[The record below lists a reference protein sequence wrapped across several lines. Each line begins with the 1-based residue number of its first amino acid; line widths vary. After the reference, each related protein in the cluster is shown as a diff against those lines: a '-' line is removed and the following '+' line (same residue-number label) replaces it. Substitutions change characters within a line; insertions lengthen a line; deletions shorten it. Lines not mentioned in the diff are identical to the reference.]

1 MITEPGTRLLIVD
14 DSPLVLGAIV
24 RIARARSI
32 PHVALASLGSALAAV
47 NDLPVIA
54 VITDFDLGEARTGA
68 DVLRAVRTRWPD
80 AKRVLMSGSSP
91 EVLQP
96 ADLENL
102 AHRFVEKPFN
112 SAQLV
117 ELLEWASS

>member
-1 MITEPGTRLLIVD
+1 
-14 DSPLVLGAIV
+14 
-24 RIARARSI
+24 
-32 PHVALASLGSALAAV
+32 
-47 NDLPVIA
+47 
-54 VITDFDLGEARTGA
+54 
-68 DVLRAVRTRWPD
+68 
-80 AKRVLMSGSSP
+80 MSGSSP